1 MTINASRLDLGA
13 GLSVRLPSAPPA
25 TPGRIRQPRLAARQ
39 RRPED
44 TEQGCRASAAAD
56 LVRAAT
62 MDTSQGRW
70 RLEHSAESWTKRADF
85 LRRMEASHQARLAG
99 KA

>member
-1 MTINASRLDLGA
+1 MTIDSSRLVLEA
-13 GLSVRLPSAPPA
+13 GLSVRLPVAAPAAPR
-25 TPGRIRQPRLAARQ
+25 RIRQPRVAARQ

-44 TEQGCRASAAAD
+44 TEEGCRASAAAD
-56 LVRAAT
+56 LVRAAA

-70 RLEHSAESWTKRADF
+70 RFEHSAESWTKRAD
-85 LRRMEASHQARLAG
+85 LLKRIEASHEARLAG